1 MKSAP
6 HFVDTSGARG
16 ESAGPGVA
24 PAMREAGESVPGWR
38 LAAHVVADPPPT
50 GWRDALAA
58 RLGARPRR
66 IGVWAELALYGAWQ
80 CLDAAGE
87 SALPPGA
94 RLRVA
99 SLSGPQT
106 ATRDSMT
113 QLRTGLPMPFDFM
126 QSQSGLML
134 AALAKGLGWQG
145 DASFM
150 VCRDVSL
157 LMRVASSGAGPD
169 GLLLGWIEQDG
180 DALRGEWWR
189 WLPQPT

>member
-1 MKSAP
+1 MRRWCWRTV
-6 HFVDTSGARG
+6 VDRAELTDA
-16 ESAGPGVA
+16 AG
-24 PAMREAGESVPGWR
+24 SLPGWR
-38 LAAHVVADPPPT
+38 IAAHVVADPPPPD
-50 GWRDALAA
+50 WRDALAV

-66 IGVWAELALYGAWQ
+66 IGVWAESALFGAWQ

-87 SALPPGA
+87 SVLPPGA

-99 SLSGPQT
+99 SLSGPQA
-106 ATRDSMT
+106 ATRACMT

-134 AALAKGLGWQG
+134 AALAKGLAWQG

-150 VCRDVSL
+150 VCRNAPL
-157 LMRVASSGAGPD
+157 LMRTAACGAGPD

-180 DALRGEWWR
+180 DAIRSEWWR
-189 WLPQPT
+189 WLPEAASGA